1 MQGCK
6 ILRGRCTCARPR
18 GIKNS
23 CIKVAW
29 FLEGGGT
36 GIKRLTISSARRE
49 KEWWNF
55 VSSRIRE
62 GVERTYFLNNWRSL
76 SALNHSSND
85 ETIRRNKKKNV
96 LSTVDLFPRIE
107 DGEGL
112 RVPSRFTTRV
122 SSGLIRDQQ
131 SRSARFLEIE
141 ICFVLA
147 LVAASPLDR
156 IHLVECTSLPLDDE

>member
-29 FLEGGGT
+29 FLGGRRDQEAYDIVGK
-36 GIKRLTISSARRE
+36 KRKGMMKFCLVAHQRRS
-49 KEWWNF
+49 WTN
-55 VSSRIRE
+55 S
-62 GVERTYFLNNWRSL
+62 FLNNWRSL

-96 LSTVDLFPRIE
+96 PSTVDLFPRIE

>member
-1 MQGCK
+1 MYQGCLVFGRGEGQGSRGLRYRRQEEK
-6 ILRGRCTCARPR
+6 RNDEIL
-18 GIKNS
+18 S
-23 CIKVAW
+23 
-29 FLEGGGT
+29 
-36 GIKRLTISSARRE
+36 RRASE
-49 KEWWNF
+49 K
-55 VSSRIRE
+55 
-62 GVERTYFLNNWRSL
+62 ERTYFLNNWRSL

-96 LSTVDLFPRIE
+96 PSIVDLFPRIE